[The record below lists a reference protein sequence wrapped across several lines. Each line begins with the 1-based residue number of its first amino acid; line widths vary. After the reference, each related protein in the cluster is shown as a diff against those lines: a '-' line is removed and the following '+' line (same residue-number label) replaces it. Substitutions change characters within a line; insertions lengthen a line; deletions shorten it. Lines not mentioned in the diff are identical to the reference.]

1 LAALDAM
8 LGKDDRERLAR
19 ATEELVAAGVPADLA
34 RYVAGADHLYAA
46 LDISDVSVATGRTV
60 ACVTSVYFL
69 LAERL
74 STPWLRERISQL
86 PTDTHWQTLARAAL
100 RNELAERLRQLTRA
114 VLALTPDSEDVPEL
128 IQAWERDRDVGLARM
143 RHVLGELQTASS
155 PDLAMLSV
163 GLRELRNLA

>member
-1 LAALDAM
+1 MA
-8 LGKDDRERLAR
+8 G
-19 ATEELVAAGVPADLA
+19 GVPVDLA
-34 RYVAGADHLYAA
+34 RYVAGADHLYGA
-46 LDISDVSVATGRTV
+46 LDISDVSVATGRTLG
-60 ACVTSVYFL
+60 CVTSVYFL
-69 LAERL
+69 VAERL
-74 STPWLRERISQL
+74 SAPWLRERISML

-114 VLALTPDSEDVPEL
+114 VLTLTPDSEDVAGL
-128 IQAWERDRDVGLARM
+128 MQAWERDREMGLLRM